1 MTVEAK
7 ESLEQIQKGLHDF
20 KATNQK
26 ALGEKADKGYV
37 DSSLKETSEKIESA
51 VFGKIDDFNKEAK
64 KRFDD
69 LEGKLDILNLT
80 GTGGSTSDL
89 VAEADMFSKWTG
101 QTVTAEQV
109 KAYKAAQDHY
119 WRYGDGRQALRQG
132 GVTELSAAMSVGSD
146 PAGGYWVDPAMSN
159 KLATKIFESSPI
171 RQIANVETIG
181 TDALEGAK
189 DLEEASTGW
198 VGETEA
204 RTETSTPTV
213 GEWRIPV
220 FEQYAMPKTTQKL
233 LDDASRDVGAWL
245 TNKVSG
251 KMARTENTAF
261 LVGDGDKKPRGL
273 MTPTFVSTA
282 DATRAWGEVQFIGT
296 GVSADFPAAPAGW
309 NIFIDTIAAVKAP
322 YRQNAKWVM
331 NRSTLAASMKEQD
344 SNGQYFWTS
353 DLTSNGFGFRVL
365 NFPVVEAE
373 DMADIAANS
382 LSIAFGNFQ
391 EAYTIVDRAGIVV
404 LRDPFT
410 DKPHVLFYT
419 TKRVGGDV
427 VNFEAYKAIKFI

>member
-1 MTVEAK
+1 
-7 ESLEQIQKGLHDF
+7 
-20 KATNQK
+20 
-26 ALGEKADKGYV
+26 
-37 DSSLKETSEKIESA
+37 
-51 VFGKIDDFNKEAK
+51 
-64 KRFDD
+64 
-69 LEGKLDILNLT
+69 
-80 GTGGSTSDL
+80 
-89 VAEADMFSKWTG
+89 
-101 QTVTAEQV
+101 
-109 KAYKAAQDHY
+109 
-119 WRYGDGRQALRQG
+119 
-132 GVTELSAAMSVGSD
+132 
-146 PAGGYWVDPAMSN
+146 MSN
-159 KLATKIFESSPI
+159 KVSTKIFESSPI
-171 RQIANVETIG
+171 RQIANVETVG
-181 TDALEGAK
+181 TDALEGAN

-198 VGETEA
+198 VGETED
-204 RTETSTPTV
+204 RTETNTPTV

-245 TNKVSG
+245 SNKVSG

-261 LVGDGDKKPRGL
+261 VVGDGDKKPRGF

-331 NRSTLAASMKEQD
+331 NRSVLAASMKEQD

-353 DLTSNGFGFRVL
+353 DLTSNGFGFRIL

-373 DMADIAANS
+373 DMADLAANS
-382 LSIAFGNFQ
+382 LSIAFGNFE

-410 DKPHVLFYT
+410 AKPHVLFYT